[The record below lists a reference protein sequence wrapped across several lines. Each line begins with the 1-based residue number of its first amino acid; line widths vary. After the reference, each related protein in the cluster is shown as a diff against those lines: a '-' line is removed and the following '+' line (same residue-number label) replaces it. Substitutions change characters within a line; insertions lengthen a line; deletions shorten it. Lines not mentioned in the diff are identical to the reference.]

1 MVIYGV
7 SILAICYILGQFIGE
22 VLGLVLGI
30 NSNVGGVGFAM
41 IILIFVTARMKS
53 KKMLSPE
60 SEKGILFWSSMYI
73 PIVVAMSATQNVTAA
88 LSSGVVAVLV
98 GVLSVVVSFLL
109 IPVITK
115 LTSKDKSNDIETS
128 LEKGGK

>member
-7 SILAICYILGQFIGE
+7 SILAICYIVGQFIGE

-53 KKMLSPE
+53 RKMLSPE

-88 LSSGVVAVLV
+88 LSSGLVAVLV
-98 GVLSVVVSFLL
+98 GILSVVVSFLL

-115 LTSKDKSNDIETS
+115 LTSRDKSNDLENS

>member
-7 SILAICYILGQFIGE
+7 SILAICYIVGQFIGE

-53 KKMLSPE
+53 RKMLSPE

>member
-41 IILIFVTARMKS
+41 IILIFVTGRMKS
-53 KKMLSPE
+53 KKMLSIE

-73 PIVVAMSATQNVTAA
+73 PIVIAMSATQNVSAA

-98 GVLSVVVSFLL
+98 GILSVVVSFLL

-115 LTSKDKSNDIETS
+115 LTSKDKSNDLETS
-128 LEKGGK
+128 LGKGGK

>member
-7 SILAICYILGQFIGE
+7 SILAICYIVGQFIGE

-41 IILIFVTARMKS
+41 IILIFVTGRMKS
-53 KKMLSPE
+53 KKMLSTE

-73 PIVVAMSATQNVTAA
+73 PIVIAMSATQNVTAA
-88 LSSGVVAVLV
+88 LSSGVVAVLA
-98 GVLSVVVSFLL
+98 GILSVVVSFLL
-109 IPVITK
+109 IPVINK
-115 LTSKDKSNDIETS
+115 LTSKDKSNDIETG